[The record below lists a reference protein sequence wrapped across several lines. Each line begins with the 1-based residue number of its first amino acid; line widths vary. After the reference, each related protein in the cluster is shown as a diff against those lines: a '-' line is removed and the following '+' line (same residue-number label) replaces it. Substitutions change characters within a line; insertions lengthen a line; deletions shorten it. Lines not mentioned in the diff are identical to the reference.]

1 MADLSKVTDDNF
13 QEFVS
18 QDGLVLV
25 DYGATWCGPCK
36 KLNPVLEE
44 ILDERSDLQIG
55 KVDIE
60 VARQSAI
67 SNGVMSV
74 PQVHFY
80 KNGSKVDQFMGFQD
94 KAKVLEFI
102 DKHAGA

>member
-1 MADLSKVTDDNF
+1 MAGMTHVDDGNF

-18 QDGLVLV
+18 QAGLVLV

-36 KLNPVLEE
+36 KLNPILEE
-44 ILDERSDLQIG
+44 ILGERADVHIG

-60 VARQSAI
+60 QARQAALA
-67 SNGVMSV
+67 NGVMSV

-80 KNGSKVDQFMGFQD
+80 KDGTKVDQFLGYQD
-94 KAKVLEFI
+94 KSKVLALI
-102 DKHAGA
+102 NKHTA

>member
-1 MADLSKVTDDNF
+1 MADLSKVNDGNF
-13 QEFVS
+13 QEFTS
-18 QDGLVLV
+18 QAGLVLV

-44 ILDERSDLQIG
+44 IQGERPDIRIG

-60 VARQSAI
+60 EARQAAMA
-67 SNGVMSV
+67 NGVMSV

-80 KNGSKVDQFMGFQD
+80 LDGKKVDQFLGYQD
-94 KAKVLEFI
+94 KAKVLALI
-102 DKHAGA
+102 NKHRGA

>member
-36 KLNPVLEE
+36 KLNPVLEQ
-44 ILDERSDLQIG
+44 ILDERSDLSIG

-60 VARQSAI
+60 VARQAAI

-80 KNGSKVDQFMGFQD
+80 KNGAKVDQFMGYQD

-102 DKHAGA
+102 EKHAGA